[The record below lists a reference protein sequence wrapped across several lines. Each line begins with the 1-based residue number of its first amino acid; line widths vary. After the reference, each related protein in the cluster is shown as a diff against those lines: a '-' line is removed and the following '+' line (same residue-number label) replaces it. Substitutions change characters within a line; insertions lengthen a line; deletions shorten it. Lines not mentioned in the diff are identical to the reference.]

1 MRFWIMAISAVLLGC
16 GSGSTGNDR
25 ESADPDRGMSDA
37 IHDTLD
43 EAKAVE
49 NLLMENKDRLDDAL
63 DDLDN
68 AETE

>member
-25 ESADPDRGMSDA
+25 ESVDHDRAMSDA

-43 EAKAVE
+43 EAKVVE
-49 NLLMENKDRLDDAL
+49 DMLMDKKDRLDDTL
-63 DDLDN
+63 EDLDN
-68 AETE
+68 AETK